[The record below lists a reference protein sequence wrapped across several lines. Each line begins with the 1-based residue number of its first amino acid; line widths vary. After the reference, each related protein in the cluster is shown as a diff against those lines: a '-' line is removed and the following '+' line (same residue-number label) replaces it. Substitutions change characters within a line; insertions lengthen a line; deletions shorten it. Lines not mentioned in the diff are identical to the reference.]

1 MAVKKQKRAR
11 KIKLPPF
18 IEDAKEAFMS
28 KLSSALVIL
37 IFLIVSAL
45 LAKAFIHGSDYFR
58 VRHMEIKGL
67 SDNALAATSLGNELL
82 KTHKNK
88 NIFDTNISAIAKNLT
103 VKYPDAKNVSV
114 KRSLPDKLTISFNFR
129 RPVALAG
136 NARYYPVDED
146 GYLLLDADA
155 IPSGSLPSISG
166 IDIRYEGR
174 GTRKIESDN
183 LKAALELLKEI
194 RRAKFMAG
202 HRLIRID
209 AGDINDLRF
218 YMDEGLEIRIG
229 FENLKE
235 RLELLRNTLKDS
247 RFMKDRIKYIDV
259 RFQDATIG
267 TK

>member
-1 MAVKKQKRAR
+1 MKKQKRTR

-18 IEDAKEAFMS
+18 IEDIREAFMS

-58 VRHMEIKGL
+58 VRHIETKGL
-67 SDNALAATSLGNELL
+67 SDNALPAISLGNELL
-82 KTHKNK
+82 RSYKNK
-88 NIFDTNISAIAKNLT
+88 NIFDTNLSAIAKNLAGR
-103 VKYPDAKNVSV
+103 YPDAKNVTV

-129 RPVALAG
+129 RPIALAG

-155 IPSGSLPSISG
+155 RTLGTLPTISG
-166 IDIRYEGR
+166 VDIRYEGR
-174 GTRKIESDN
+174 LTRKIESQN

-194 RRAKFMAG
+194 RRSKFMG
-202 HRLIRID
+202 NHQLVRID
-209 AGDINDLRF
+209 ASDINNLCF
-218 YMDEGLEIRIG
+218 YIDEGLEVRIG
-229 FENLKE
+229 FENLKD